1 MAFCGGSP
9 SRLIWIW
16 YGEEGEKCVWN
27 WVMAGGWKSCEVCA
41 RESLDCRKGTADG
54 SVDVEGVISD
64 GHEERAIRS
73 RKKGKELG

>member
-1 MAFCGGSP
+1 
-9 SRLIWIW
+9 
-16 YGEEGEKCVWN
+16 
-27 WVMAGGWKSCEVCA
+27 MAGGWKSCEVCA